1 MPLPVKLLGAIAHE
15 DGGRVVLVIGAG
27 CSFEAPT
34 NLPLA
39 RTCAEEAHRRLVA
52 DGVIGDDDCPRAED
66 LSCVADTVRQASGTQ
81 APLVERL
88 PLTRFRSAEPNE
100 GHRLAAAM
108 MREHAVKAV
117 VTLNFDLAISTALAD
132 LGNKEV
138 MILTGP
144 QDHHRMGIINLVY
157 LHRNVDAAA
166 DDWILTTEALDNAWR
181 GQWQEFVVAT
191 MLTAPVTVFA
201 GLGTPAAV
209 LIDSTGRIRGAIPQ
223 GVNAFQVDPGAAE
236 DSEFFTALQILDANY
251 IRSGWVDFMRS
262 LASRLAAEHRSALH
276 QAAMQFQ
283 ADEGLELGDVEDL
296 CDQLRYA
303 T

>member
-1 MPLPVKLLGAIAHE
+1 MPLPAELLGAIAHE

-52 DGVIGDDDCPRAED
+52 DGVIGDGDCPHAED
-66 LSCVADTVRQASGTQ
+66 LSSVADTVRQASGTQ

-117 VTLNFDLAISTALAD
+117 VTLNFDLALSTALAN

-157 LHRNVDAAA
+157 LHRNVDAAP
-166 DDWILTTEALDNAWR
+166 DDRTLTRSRNQPR
-181 GQWQEFVVAT
+181 
-191 MLTAPVTVFA
+191 TASQ
-201 GLGTPAAV
+201 LGPKSN
-209 LIDSTGRIRGAIPQ
+209 LPRKPD
-223 GVNAFQVDPGAAE
+223 
-236 DSEFFTALQILDANY
+236 
-251 IRSGWVDFMRS
+251 
-262 LASRLAAEHRSALH
+262 
-276 QAAMQFQ
+276 
-283 ADEGLELGDVEDL
+283 
-296 CDQLRYA
+296 
-303 T
+303 